1 MRRFEGKSAVVTGGA
16 QGIGL
21 ACAERLMAEG
31 ARVLVLDVQEEE
43 RAEAVAKLSGREGF
57 LYRRADVTER
67 AAVEAGVDEAVT
79 AFGGIDV
86 LVSNVGVAKKT
97 PFLDLTDAE
106 LDQGFRVNL
115 RSMILCGQ
123 VAARRMRDGGRGG
136 AIVNMSSVNAV
147 MTMPGYTIYNVSK
160 GGIEQLTRVMAL
172 ELVEHGIRVN
182 AVGPGT
188 ILTEL
193 AKQAVLTDEAARR
206 TILSRTP
213 MGRFGEPEEVAAVV
227 AFLASADAAYVTG
240 ETVFIDGGRR
250 ALNYVVPVPA

>member
-1 MRRFEGKSAVVTGGA
+1 MRRFEGKSAFITGGA

-21 ACAERLMAEG
+21 ACAERLLDEG
-31 ARVLVLDVQEEE
+31 ARVLVLDVQEEA
-43 RAEAVAKLSGREGF
+43 RAEAVRALGGREGF
-57 LYRRADVTER
+57 LYRRGDASLRADVE
-67 AAVEAGVDEAVT
+67 AAADATVA
-79 AFGGIDV
+79 AFGGLDV

-97 PFLDLTDAE
+97 PFLELTDDE

-115 RSMILCGQ
+115 RSMILAGQ
-123 VAARRMRDGGRGG
+123 AAGRRMRDGGRGG

-147 MTMPGYTIYNVSK
+147 MTMPGYTVYNVSK

-172 ELVEHGIRVN
+172 ELADHGIRVN

-193 AKQAVLTDEAARR
+193 ARQAVLGDEAARR

-213 MGRFGEPEEVAAVV
+213 MRRFGEPAEVASVV

-250 ALNYVVPVPA
+250 ALNYTVPVAG

>member
-1 MRRFEGKSAVVTGGA
+1 MRRFEGKSAMITGGA

-21 ACAERLMAEG
+21 ACAERLIEEG
-31 ARVLVLDVQEEE
+31 ARVLVLDVQGEGQ
-43 RAEAVAKLSGREGF
+43 AEAVRTFAGREGF
-57 LYRRADVTER
+57 LYRQGDATNRADVEAAAD
-67 AAVEAGVDEAVT
+67 AAVA
-79 AFGGIDV
+79 AFGGLDV

-97 PFLDLTDAE
+97 PFLELTDDE
-106 LDQGFRVNL
+106 LDRGFQVNL
-115 RSMILCGQ
+115 RSMILAGQ

-147 MTMPGYTIYNVSK
+147 MTMVGYTIYNVSK

-172 ELVEHGIRVN
+172 ELAEHGIRVN

-193 AKQAVLTDEAARR
+193 AKQAVLNDDAARR
-206 TILSRTP
+206 TVMSRTP
-213 MGRFGEPEEVAAVV
+213 IGRFGEPAEVASVV
-227 AFLASADAAYVTG
+227 AFLASADASYVTG

-250 ALNYVVPVPA
+250 ALNYTVPVKD